1 MSAGELNPGPLQG
14 PQGPSLQP
22 QVMVFKRVIKLT
34 LGYQGEPLLNM
45 IGEPEIVR
53 QKHRRRT
60 HREDSH
66 LLAKDG
72 GFR

>member
-1 MSAGELNPGPLQG
+1 
-14 PQGPSLQP
+14 
-22 QVMVFKRVIKLT
+22 MVFKRVIKLT

-45 IGEPEIVR
+45 IGEPEIGR
-53 QKHRRRT
+53 QKHRRRI